1 MRKPLHRVAIAP
13 LVALLAC
20 LHHSAAAA
28 QTPSEPVEAAPTFED
43 AQHLFY
49 NASYEAAAALTLDL
63 ASPEGEGLAACELRT
78 SALLFQLKR
87 LLGNQSDKSAAFKR
101 CAACPALMSAFL
113 RDIER
118 GQTLARNSLKL
129 DPADEEAL
137 FFLGKIDLNY
147 VWLQLDL
154 LGKKTGWNQYW
165 EARRSLDAV
174 LSRNP
179 HHVRALVAR
188 AWIDYI
194 VDTRLPRG
202 TKWLL
207 GGGGGGKKRAMTVI
221 RQAADT
227 ESDFFVRAEAGF
239 ALWEMQVRER
249 RMAEAKE
256 VALGLA
262 RDFPE
267 NQQLTEFLARTK

>member
-1 MRKPLHRVAIAP
+1 MWRSLHRVAIALP
-13 LVALLAC
+13 VAMLAC
-20 LHHSAAAA
+20 LHESAVSA
-28 QTPSEPVEAAPTFED
+28 QTPSEQVEVAPTFAD

-49 NASYEAAAALTLDL
+49 NASYEAAAALTLEL

-87 LLGNQSDKSAAFKR
+87 LLGSQSDKSAAFKR
-101 CAACPALMSAFL
+101 CETCPALMSAFL
-113 RDIER
+113 RDTAR

-129 DPADEEAL
+129 DPTDEEAL

-147 VWLQLDL
+147 VWLQLDP
-154 LGKKTGWNQYW
+154 LGKKTGWNEYW

-207 GGGGGGKKRAMTVI
+207 GGGGGKKRAMTVI
-221 RQAADT
+221 RQAAGA

-249 RMAEAKE
+249 RIAEARE

-262 RDFPE
+262 RDFPD
-267 NQQLTEFLARTK
+267 NQQIAEFLERTK

>member
-1 MRKPLHRVAIAP
+1 MRTSLHRVAIALP
-13 LVALLAC
+13 VAVLAC
-20 LHHSAAAA
+20 LYESAVSA
-28 QTPSEPVEAAPTFED
+28 QAPSEPVDVAPTFAD
-43 AQHLFY
+43 AQQLFY
-49 NASYEAAAALTLDL
+49 NASYEAAAALTLEL

-87 LLGNQSDKSAAFKR
+87 LLGSQSDKGAAFKR
-101 CAACPALMSAFL
+101 CETCPALIADFL
-113 RDIER
+113 RDTAR
-118 GQTLARNSLKL
+118 GQTLARNKLKL
-129 DPADEEAL
+129 DPTDEEAL

-147 VWLQLDL
+147 VWLQLDP
-154 LGKKTGWNQYW
+154 LGKKTGWNEYW

-207 GGGGGGKKRAMTVI
+207 GGGGGKKRAMTVI
-221 RQAADT
+221 RQAADA

-249 RMAEAKE
+249 RIAEARE

-267 NQQLTEFLARTK
+267 NRQLADFLQRTK